1 MFRDIIVPL
10 DGSGL
15 AERALGLADWIA
27 SESDARLHLIRVH
40 LSSDES
46 AGDRQRARPAEEWYL
61 QLLASARRG
70 NGRDVRVAVLDG
82 SVALAISDYADNVN
96 GDLIVMTTHGRTGD
110 ERRRLGSVAAVVGH
124 HARCPVMLV
133 RGGVPT
139 DGMPRVPF
147 EHILVAVDGTEQP
160 EAVAAMALRLGALG
174 HPVFRIVHTLAP
186 ALEFA
191 SVGAGAAKPDHERA
205 EGYAAGIASRLRRAG
220 LRAEVLVT
228 ITDSP
233 ANAIG
238 AAAREESA
246 DLIVLP
252 TRLDAPAPRFA
263 PSLAEAMLRQ
273 WSSPVLLTKQG

>member
-27 SESDARLHLIRVH
+27 TESDARLHLIRVH
-40 LSSDES
+40 LASDEN
-46 AGDRQRARPAEEWYL
+46 AGERRRARPAEEWYL
-61 QLLASARRG
+61 QLLASSRREHG
-70 NGRDVRVAVLDG
+70 EVRVAVLDG

-110 ERRRLGSVAAVVGH
+110 ERRRLGSVAAVVAH

-133 RGGVPT
+133 RSGAPT
-139 DGMPRVPF
+139 DAMPRVPF

-160 EAVAAMALRLGALG
+160 EAVTAMALRLGALG

-191 SVGAGAAKPDHERA
+191 SVGAGAAKTDHERA
-205 EGYAAGIASRLRRAG
+205 EGHAAGIASRLRRAG